1 MKGGFILPLKSIR
14 VLDLTRLLP
23 GPYCTMLLADF
34 GAEVTKVEQPGLG
47 DYARFIGPKSSGGS
61 SAFFNS
67 LNRNKQSVTLD
78 LKTKSGKEALLKLVD
93 ETDVLI
99 ESFRPGVMEKLGLDY
114 ATLKKRRPE
123 LIYCAITGYGQ
134 TGPYKD
140 LPGHDLNYLSYA
152 GLLDLMG
159 PRDGDPVVP
168 GTTIADIAGGALPAT
183 VGILMSLIHRQ
194 KTGEGQYVDISMM
207 DGVISLLQTVLP
219 DYLTSGNLPK
229 RGSQLLDGGY
239 ANYNIYQTKDERYL
253 AVGAVEE
260 KFWVNFC
267 TTINRT
273 DLIPLLNAPLHKQH
287 QLKAD
292 IQKVIMTKSLA
303 EWVDAFSNIEACV
316 SPVNTLEE
324 MVNDPQV
331 IAREMIETIF
341 DEQLGELQQI
351 GIPIKLSKTP
361 GEIRS
366 LAPQLNKNQTI
377 K

>member
-1 MKGGFILPLKSIR
+1 MPLKSIR

-34 GAEVTKVEQPGLG
+34 GADVTKVEQPGLG
-47 DYARFIGPKSSGGS
+47 DYARFIGAKEGES

-78 LKTKSGKEALLKLVD
+78 LKTEAGKTRILEMIEEA
-93 ETDVLI
+93 DVLI

-114 ATLKKRRPE
+114 ETLKLKHPE

-159 PRDGDPVVP
+159 KSDGDPVVP

-183 VGILMSLIHRQ
+183 IGILMSLIHR
-194 KTGEGQYVDISMM
+194 KETGEGQFVDIGMM
-207 DGVISLLQTVLP
+207 DGVIPLLQTLLP
-219 DYLTSGNLPK
+219 DFLASGNSPK
-229 RGSQLLDGGY
+229 RGSQPLDGGH
-239 ANYNIYQTKDERYL
+239 ANYNVYETKDERFL

-267 TTINRT
+267 ETICRP
-273 DLIPLLNAPLHKQH
+273 DLITLLNAPLHQQH
-287 QLKAD
+287 QIKAD
-292 IQKVIMTKSLA
+292 IQNVIITKTLA
-303 EWVDAFSNIEACV
+303 EWVREFTDIEACV

-324 MVNDPQV
+324 MVEDPQV
-331 IAREMIETIF
+331 IARNMIETIF
-341 DEQLGELQQI
+341 DESLGEVKQI

-361 GEIRS
+361 GKIRS
-366 LAPQLNKNQTI
+366 LAPRLNQVH
-377 K
+377 

>member
-1 MKGGFILPLKSIR
+1 MPLKSIR

-366 LAPQLNKNQTI
+366 LAPQLNKNPTI

>member
-331 IAREMIETIF
+331 IAREMIEKIF

-366 LAPQLNKNQTI
+366 LAPQLNKNPTI